1 MGLALV
7 WHQHVCKYWFMREEN
22 RMIFILNQNI
32 EKIVLE
38 GRISSLNSF
47 LSNYETDFE
56 AIFV

>member
-38 GRISSLNSF
+38 GRISSLQL
-47 LSNYETDFE
+47 LSLQL
-56 AIFV
+56 